1 MSQPRRGE
9 ALLAR
14 VDAEVRLE
22 GADGPVTPEDAVLE
36 RTRHGMLGLMN
47 RSLARL
53 AKGDGLED
61 HLPELRISYRS
72 TTPGTYMIDMDLMD
86 PRPPLTRAIAPVPAA
101 KRDQMARWVRWG
113 AEMVSVTVQILPLIL
128 VATKV
133 RMSSEP
139 DADGFSTM
147 VIDDRLTVRVPR
159 FISNL
164 FDGTPEGAANQRALL
179 ATLYDPELRSLVLVK
194 DPSDPARR
202 METVVDLPDG
212 FHRILTSADFHSIDA
227 MIEMDDVPL
236 REMLTRSTRRQS
248 FGTGIAGMG
257 RPN

>member
-22 GADGPVTPEDAVLE
+22 GDDGPVTPAHEVLE

-47 RSLARL
+47 RSLTRL
-53 AKGDGLED
+53 AKADGLQD
-61 HLPELRISYRS
+61 HLPELRISYRC
-72 TTPGTYMIDMDLMD
+72 TAPGTYVIYMDLMD
-86 PRPPLTRAIAPVPAA
+86 PRPPLTRAIAPVPAS
-101 KRDQMARWVRWG
+101 KSDLMARWVRWG

-128 VATKV
+128 VSSKV
-133 RMSSEP
+133 RISSEP
-139 DADGFSTM
+139 DADGFSTL
-147 VIDDRLTVRVPR
+147 VIDDRRTVRVPR

-179 ATLYDPELRSLVLVK
+179 ATLHDPELRSLVLVK

-212 FHRILTSADFHSIDA
+212 FHRILASADFHSIDA

-236 REMLTRSTRRQS
+236 REMLTRSTRRQT